1 MKAVL
6 RGVVV
11 LVSALVAWLVA
22 GWSSRFTLSG
32 PLPSGGYE
40 GTPATLVIV
49 PTVLV
54 VTFVLC
60 VIGGNLA
67 LNAHFR
73 SRRLRK
79 R

>member
-1 MKAVL
+1 ML
-6 RGVVV
+6 RVAVVV
-11 LVSALVAWLVA
+11 VSALVAWLVA
-22 GWSSRFTLSG
+22 GWSSGFTLSG

-40 GTPATLVIV
+40 GTPATLVIP
-49 PTVLV
+49 PTVFV

-67 LNAHFR
+67 VNAYFR
-73 SRRLRK
+73 SRRLR